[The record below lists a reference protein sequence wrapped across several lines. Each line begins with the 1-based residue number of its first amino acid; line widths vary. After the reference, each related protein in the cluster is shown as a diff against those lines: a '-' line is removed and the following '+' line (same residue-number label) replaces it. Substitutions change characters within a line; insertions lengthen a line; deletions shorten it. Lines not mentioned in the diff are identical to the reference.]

1 MINTPMRWL
10 AGASLIAAFGWLSPA
25 VLAQTPPR
33 GETITDRGITAFVLT
48 PGTAAYAWYIPMPST
63 VPHLAVAHA
72 FAQRHAHR
80 AMQGRV
86 FPAKGLKPRCQ
97 GAWETASAIQ
107 MTRQVAGVAGT

>member
-25 VLAQTPPR
+25 VLAQRPPR

-63 VPHLAVAHA
+63 MPHLAVAHA
-72 FAQRHAHR
+72 FAQKARAPRHAR
-80 AMQGRV
+80 PRL
-86 FPAKGLKPRCQ
+86 PREGLKPRCQ
-97 GAWETASAIQ
+97 GTWETASAIQ

>member
-10 AGASLIAAFGWLSPA
+10 AGASLIAACGWRSPA

-72 FAQRHAHR
+72 FAQRHTHL

-86 FPAKGLKPRCQ
+86 FPAKGLSQ
-97 GAWETASAIQ
+97 GARVLWRPLPPSKRTVKSPAWPAP
-107 MTRQVAGVAGT
+107 